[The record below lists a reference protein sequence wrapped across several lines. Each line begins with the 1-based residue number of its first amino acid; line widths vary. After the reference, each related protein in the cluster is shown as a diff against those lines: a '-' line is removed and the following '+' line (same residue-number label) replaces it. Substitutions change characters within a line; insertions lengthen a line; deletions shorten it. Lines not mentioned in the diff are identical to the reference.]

1 MKNFIIKGEFEF
13 DVEANTE
20 EEALEM
26 VAAILADLNNI
37 TYEIKEREDEH
48 ME

>member
-20 EEALEM
+20 EEALDM
-26 VAAILADLNNI
+26 VASNLEDLNNI
-37 TYEIKEREDEH
+37 TYEVKESEDNG
-48 ME
+48 

>member
-20 EEALEM
+20 EEALDM
-26 VAAILADLNNI
+26 VASNLEDLNNI
-37 TYEIKEREDEH
+37 TYEVKENEDA
-48 ME
+48 